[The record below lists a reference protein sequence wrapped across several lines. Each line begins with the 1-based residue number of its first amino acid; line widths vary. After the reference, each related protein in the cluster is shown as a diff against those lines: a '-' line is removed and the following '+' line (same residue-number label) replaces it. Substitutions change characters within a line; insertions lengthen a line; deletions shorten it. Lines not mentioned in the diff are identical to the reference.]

1 MALITNEYQN
11 VPRILIVE
19 DEPFI
24 AENLQEMLSIFGY
37 EQTEIANSASVS
49 GVTTDQVT
57 SFDVTIRILRSSYLD
72 LISKELILLCL
83 LTYTQEANGR
93 IHISRAKEAG
103 VTETQMTS
111 AISLAGAFSAFN
123 SYNFLSEN
131 WSKEV
136 RITKVLDSYLRG
148 VEQSRGELDHKLC
161 EIMGIACH
169 ASKRSFKGMQLH
181 LKRAFSLKAKVSEV
195 SEALSYLIMVSSVPT
210 LTDAV
215 LEWSEMANKGLCPP
229 PFTDLDSQRR

>member
-1 MALITNEYQN
+1 MNKGNSSNLYSHAWEKESEKLVYRKMFGAMDPFLLKSWNEFYKNLILK
-11 VPRILIVE
+11 VR
-19 DEPFI
+19 D
-24 AENLQEMLSIFGY
+24 
-37 EQTEIANSASVS
+37 
-49 GVTTDQVT
+49 
-57 SFDVTIRILRSSYLD
+57 LD

-83 LTYTQEANGR
+83 LTYTKEANGR

-103 VTETQMTS
+103 VTEMQMTS

-123 SYNFLSEN
+123 SYDFLSEN
-131 WSKEV
+131 WSKDL
-136 RITKVLDSYLRG
+136 RLTKVLESYLRG

-181 LKRAFSLKAKVSEV
+181 LKRAFLQKAKVSEV

-215 LEWSEMANKGLCPP
+215 LEWSEMADKGLCPP
-229 PFTDLDSQRR
+229 PFTDIDS

>member
-1 MALITNEYQN
+1 MNQGKSSNFHSGAWEKESEKLVYRKMFGAMDPFLLKSWNEFYKNLILK
-11 VPRILIVE
+11 VR
-19 DEPFI
+19 D
-24 AENLQEMLSIFGY
+24 
-37 EQTEIANSASVS
+37 
-49 GVTTDQVT
+49 
-57 SFDVTIRILRSSYLD
+57 LD

-83 LTYTQEANGR
+83 LTYTKEANGR

-103 VTETQMTS
+103 VTEMQMTS

-123 SYNFLSEN
+123 PYDFLSEN
-131 WSKEV
+131 WSKDL
-136 RITKVLDSYLRG
+136 RLTKVLESYLRG

-181 LKRAFSLKAKVSEV
+181 LKRAFLLKAKVSEV

-215 LEWSEMANKGLCPP
+215 LEWSEMADKGLCPP
-229 PFTDLDSQRR
+229 PFTDIDS

>member
-1 MALITNEYQN
+1 MDPFLLKSWNEFYKNLILK
-11 VPRILIVE
+11 VR
-19 DEPFI
+19 D
-24 AENLQEMLSIFGY
+24 
-37 EQTEIANSASVS
+37 
-49 GVTTDQVT
+49 
-57 SFDVTIRILRSSYLD
+57 LD

-83 LTYTQEANGR
+83 LTYTKEANGR

-103 VTETQMTS
+103 VTEMQMTS

-123 SYNFLSEN
+123 SYDFLSEN
-131 WSKEV
+131 WSKEL
-136 RITKVLDSYLRG
+136 RLTKVLESYLRG

-181 LKRAFSLKAKVSEV
+181 LKRAFLQKAKVSEV

-215 LEWSEMANKGLCPP
+215 LEWSEMADKGLCPP
-229 PFTDLDSQRR
+229 PFTDIDS

>member
-1 MALITNEYQN
+1 MFGAMDPFLLKSWNEFYKNLILK
-11 VPRILIVE
+11 VR
-19 DEPFI
+19 D
-24 AENLQEMLSIFGY
+24 
-37 EQTEIANSASVS
+37 
-49 GVTTDQVT
+49 
-57 SFDVTIRILRSSYLD
+57 LD

-83 LTYTQEANGR
+83 LTYTKEANGR

-103 VTETQMTS
+103 VTEMQMTS

-123 SYNFLSEN
+123 SYDFLSEN
-131 WSKEV
+131 WSKDL
-136 RITKVLDSYLRG
+136 RLTKVLESYLRG

-181 LKRAFSLKAKVSEV
+181 LKRAFLLKAKVSEV

-215 LEWSEMANKGLCPP
+215 LEWSKMADKGLCPP
-229 PFTDLDSQRR
+229 PYPNMNS

>member
-1 MALITNEYQN
+1 MNQGKSSNFHSEAWEKESEKLVYRKMFGALDPFLLKSWNEFYKN
-11 VPRILIVE
+11 LILKVR
-19 DEPFI
+19 D
-24 AENLQEMLSIFGY
+24 
-37 EQTEIANSASVS
+37 
-49 GVTTDQVT
+49 
-57 SFDVTIRILRSSYLD
+57 LD

-83 LTYTQEANGR
+83 LTYTKEANGR

-103 VTETQMTS
+103 VTEMQMTS
-111 AISLAGAFSAFN
+111 AISLAGAFSTFN
-123 SYNFLSEN
+123 SYDFLFEN
-131 WSKEV
+131 WSKEL
-136 RITKVLDSYLRG
+136 RLTKVLESYLRG

-181 LKRAFSLKAKVSEV
+181 LKRAFLQKAKVSEV

-215 LEWSEMANKGLCPP
+215 LEWSEMADKGLCPP
-229 PFTDLDSQRR
+229 PFTDIDS

>member
-1 MALITNEYQN
+1 MNQGKSSNFHSEAWEKESEKLVYRKMFGAMDPFLLKSWNEFYKNLILK
-11 VPRILIVE
+11 VR
-19 DEPFI
+19 D
-24 AENLQEMLSIFGY
+24 
-37 EQTEIANSASVS
+37 
-49 GVTTDQVT
+49 
-57 SFDVTIRILRSSYLD
+57 LD

-83 LTYTQEANGR
+83 LTYTKEANGR

-103 VTETQMTS
+103 VTEMQMTS
-111 AISLAGAFSAFN
+111 AISLAGAFSTFN
-123 SYNFLSEN
+123 SYDFLSEN
-131 WSKEV
+131 WSKEL
-136 RITKVLDSYLRG
+136 RLTKVLESYLRG

-181 LKRAFSLKAKVSEV
+181 LKRAFLQKAKVSEV

-215 LEWSEMANKGLCPP
+215 LEWSEMADKGLCPP
-229 PFTDLDSQRR
+229 PFTDIDS

>member
-1 MALITNEYQN
+1 LNQDKSSNFHSEAWEKESEKLVYRKMFGAMDPFLLKSWNEFYKNLILK
-11 VPRILIVE
+11 VR
-19 DEPFI
+19 D
-24 AENLQEMLSIFGY
+24 
-37 EQTEIANSASVS
+37 
-49 GVTTDQVT
+49 
-57 SFDVTIRILRSSYLD
+57 LD

-83 LTYTQEANGR
+83 LTYTKEANGR

-103 VTETQMTS
+103 VTEMQMTS

-123 SYNFLSEN
+123 SYDFLSEN
-131 WSKEV
+131 WSKEL
-136 RITKVLDSYLRG
+136 RLTKVLESYLRG

-215 LEWSEMANKGLCPP
+215 LEWSEMADKGLCPP
-229 PFTDLDSQRR
+229 PFTDIDS

>member
-1 MALITNEYQN
+1 MNQDKSSNFHSEAWEKESEKLVYRKMFGAMDPFLLKSWNEFYKNLILK
-11 VPRILIVE
+11 VR
-19 DEPFI
+19 D
-24 AENLQEMLSIFGY
+24 
-37 EQTEIANSASVS
+37 
-49 GVTTDQVT
+49 
-57 SFDVTIRILRSSYLD
+57 LD

-83 LTYTQEANGR
+83 LTYTKEANGR

-103 VTETQMTS
+103 VTEMQMTS
-111 AISLAGAFSAFN
+111 AISLAGAFSTFN
-123 SYNFLSEN
+123 SYDFLSEN
-131 WSKEV
+131 WSKDL
-136 RITKVLDSYLRG
+136 RLTKVLESYLRG

-181 LKRAFSLKAKVSEV
+181 LKRAFLQKAKVSEV

-215 LEWSEMANKGLCPP
+215 LEWSEMADKGLCPP
-229 PFTDLDSQRR
+229 PFTDIDS

>member
-1 MALITNEYQN
+1 MNQGKSSNFHSEAWEKESEKLVYRKMFGAMDPFLLKSWNEFYKNLILK
-11 VPRILIVE
+11 VR
-19 DEPFI
+19 D
-24 AENLQEMLSIFGY
+24 
-37 EQTEIANSASVS
+37 
-49 GVTTDQVT
+49 
-57 SFDVTIRILRSSYLD
+57 LD

-83 LTYTQEANGR
+83 LTYTKEANGR

-103 VTETQMTS
+103 VTEMQMTS
-111 AISLAGAFSAFN
+111 AISLAGAFSTFN
-123 SYNFLSEN
+123 SYDFLFEN
-131 WSKEV
+131 WSKEL
-136 RITKVLDSYLRG
+136 RLTKVLESYLRG

-229 PFTDLDSQRR
+229 PFTDIDS